1 MKLAKAGVLVLS
13 LTLLIP
19 FTGSAAF
26 GAAKNA
32 REANSW
38 PPPPPP
44 GSPIT
49 VTDTIYGV
57 LRHHRTLRGMQE
69 NRSVLEHELTRARA
83 GFGPSV
89 DLRGEAGGNMLS
101 DRTTRDYDLD
111 KKMYGIGEISARLT
125 QPIWD
130 GFATRSRVRSAK
142 STLESVKHRVFDTA
156 TTLSL
161 DGIIAQIDLLRRRKI
176 YELAERN
183 VATHRSIL
191 GQTQERSSMG
201 ADTEADV
208 SQAQS
213 RLARA
218 LSSLSEAQ
226 AALLVAEDTYTRLT
240 GMAPTENIQ
249 PVQMPAQ
256 IFKSP
261 QEVYEIAEKDN
272 PKLAAYLQDIK
283 VQQAEKELAKST
295 YYPTFNAEIGPTY
308 SDRGGSYD
316 RWVYSFDLLGTM
328 RWNIF
333 NSGADLA
340 ETKAAG
346 ARIREARQVL
356 YDFADDLKL
365 DVESTWVN
373 YLSAQDQYKNYTE
386 AIKYNEFTRTA
397 YMEQFQ
403 MGKRSLLDVLDA
415 ENELYNSSTQAETAR
430 GNILVGAYR
439 LCALTGNLLHMMN
452 IDLQPLGQNPPV
464 DQADSREAFA
474 PGWFN

>member
-1 MKLAKAGVLVLS
+1 MKMAKLVAVMLLLVL
-13 LTLLIP
+13 LHPAIINQ
-19 FTGSAAF
+19 AYCA
-26 GAAKNA
+26 AAKSTSNNA
-32 REANSW
+32 W
-38 PPPPPP
+38 PPPPPA
-44 GSPIT
+44 GSPVT
-49 VTDTIYGV
+49 VTDTVYGV
-57 LRHHRTLRGMQE
+57 LRHHRALRGMQE
-69 NRSVLEHELTRARA
+69 NRQVLEHELTRARA
-83 GFGPSV
+83 GFGPSI

-101 DRTTRDYDLD
+101 DRTTREYDLD

-161 DGIIAQIDLLRRRKI
+161 DGIIAQIDLLRRRAI
-176 YELAERN
+176 YELSERN

-191 GQTQERSSMG
+191 AQTQDRSSMG

-226 AALLVAEDTYTRLT
+226 AALLVAEDTYLRLT
-240 GMAPTENIQ
+240 GMAPTPEIQ
-249 PVQMPAQ
+249 PVPMPAQ
-256 IFKSP
+256 LFNSP
-261 QEVYEIAEKDN
+261 QEVYEMAEKDN

-283 VQQAEKELAKST
+283 VQKAEKELAKST

-316 RWVYSFDLLGTM
+316 RWVYSFDVLGTM
-328 RWNIF
+328 RWNVF

-346 ARIREARQVL
+346 ARIREARQTL

-403 MGKRSLLDVLDA
+403 LGQRSLLDVLDA

-439 LCALTGNLLHMMN
+439 LCALTGNLLQMMS
-452 IDLQPLGQNPPV
+452 IDLQPLGINPPV
-464 DQADSREAFA
+464 DPADSREAFA

>member
-1 MKLAKAGVLVLS
+1 
-13 LTLLIP
+13 
-19 FTGSAAF
+19 
-26 GAAKNA
+26 
-32 REANSW
+32 
-38 PPPPPP
+38 
-44 GSPIT
+44 
-49 VTDTIYGV
+49 
-57 LRHHRTLRGMQE
+57 
-69 NRSVLEHELTRARA
+69 
-83 GFGPSV
+83 
-89 DLRGEAGGNMLS
+89 
-101 DRTTRDYDLD
+101 
-111 KKMYGIGEISARLT
+111 
-125 QPIWD
+125 
-130 GFATRSRVRSAK
+130 
-142 STLESVKHRVFDTA
+142 
-156 TTLSL
+156 
-161 DGIIAQIDLLRRRKI
+161 
-176 YELAERN
+176 
-183 VATHRSIL
+183 
-191 GQTQERSSMG
+191 MG

-226 AALLVAEDTYTRLT
+226 AALLVAEDTYLRLT
-240 GMAPTENIQ
+240 GMAPTPEIQ
-249 PVQMPAQ
+249 PVPMPAQ
-256 IFKSP
+256 LFNSP
-261 QEVYEIAEKDN
+261 QEVYEMAEKDN

-283 VQQAEKELAKST
+283 VQKAEKELAKST

-316 RWVYSFDLLGTM
+316 RWVYSFDVLGTM
-328 RWNIF
+328 RWNVF

-346 ARIREARQVL
+346 ARIREARQTL

-403 MGKRSLLDVLDA
+403 LGQRSLLDVLDA

-439 LCALTGNLLHMMN
+439 LCALTGNLLQMMS
-452 IDLQPLGQNPPV
+452 IDLQPLGKNPPV
-464 DQADSREAFA
+464 DPADSREAFA